1 MTNDFICAILV
12 FKIEKREGYKMKKV
26 KENSYHATGEKAR
39 RDALRKDA
47 EAEMNYELSANFPKG
62 TTMVNIFT
70 GKTFK
75 VK

>member
-1 MTNDFICAILV
+1 
-12 FKIEKREGYKMKKV
+12 MKKV